1 MFFHDCVHIRRQRFS
16 LFDLSQSSVY
26 VSVCLSVCLSVG
38 PSTCLSVTLSVC
50 LSVCLSISFFIFLSS
65 CHFVCLSVCPS
76 IFLSFFLFV
85 CLSHNLVIQN
95 IFTKCFRI
103 ILDYCVHKNINK
115 NKRYE
120 YMIQKKVMST

>member
-50 LSVCLSISFFIFLSS
+50 LSVCLSILFFIFLSS
-65 CHFVCLSVCPS
+65 CLSVCPS
-76 IFLSFFLFV
+76 ICLSFFLFV

-103 ILDYCVHKNINK
+103 ILDYCVHKNIYK